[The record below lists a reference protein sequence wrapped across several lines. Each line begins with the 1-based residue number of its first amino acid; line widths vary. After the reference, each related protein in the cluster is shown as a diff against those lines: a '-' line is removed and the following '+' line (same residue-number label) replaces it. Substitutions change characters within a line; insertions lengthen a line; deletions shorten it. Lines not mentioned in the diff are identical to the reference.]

1 MDNAIYLRHRN
12 RIVPPLG
19 DGAAPLAYL
28 ATLLKNIESLGFTC
42 SQALIDRLR
51 TCSREQLE
59 QLAGEIVPALRS
71 MVGANV
77 AYKPMYPN
85 FPGQVME
92 ASDAEL
98 YLNALVHYLTL
109 ELPPYAKEPREPL
122 MERTDLRA
130 IELGDDDDFRAICT
144 RLLSARVAISD
155 TARQDVTWFF
165 RFYGDAVVP
174 LIPAKVPLREH
185 VALLGS
191 LLLTYTSQ
199 SAEVLQRYITTA
211 TDVLRFAVNLS
222 EGDISLATPTKFR
235 RFTRAERRLLLDL
248 LERCGNSL
256 TEDMLRYQE
265 PWKRLGERLHPGE
278 FHKRYPRTAEAFQIV
293 RNDTPYPTFNHRVE
307 AAIAARDV
315 PAALNLLRQRPGEL
329 ARRLDHLLRMSEQP
343 DDVVATFGA
352 VAERVATPVLTQV
365 LAHFERRSNPPP
377 LRTIFPKGNVAKVQA
392 LPNRLPALD
401 ASTCA
406 ALVAICRETLINR
419 FRTLPPLGKV
429 FVDEQLR
436 NYPIP
441 FAERSASK
449 ALRTIPRGSRLP
461 FAEGGTV
468 RFFLWWKEGQIE
480 GGKPTGQVDIDLS
493 AVLYDTNW
501 NYMEHISFT
510 NLRSAKYRAA
520 HSGDIVE
527 APRGACEFIDI
538 DIDSVVRYGGRYVL
552 MNLFAFSGQP
562 YCNLPECY
570 AGWMMR
576 QEPQSGEV
584 FEPRTVQQ
592 KIDLT
597 ADTRIAIPVILDMVE
612 RQVIW
617 ADLALRNNPRWYV
630 IVEANASNIALMG
643 QALTSLVKP
652 TLHEL
657 FTLHAIARGTPA
669 PRAAAD
675 IVFAPDGDVT
685 PYDIGIIIGEYL

>member
-1 MDNAIYLRHRN
+1 MHNAIYLRHRN
-12 RIVPPLG
+12 RIVPPPG
-19 DGAAPLAYL
+19 DGAAPLTYL

-42 SQALIDRLR
+42 SPTLIEQLR

-59 QLAGEIVPALRS
+59 KLAGEIVPALRA

-77 AYKPMYPN
+77 PYTPMYPN

-92 ASDAEL
+92 ASAAEL
-98 YLNALVHYLTL
+98 YINAILHYLTL

-122 MERTDLRA
+122 MERTDLRV
-130 IELGDDDDFRAICT
+130 IELGNDEDFRAICT
-144 RLLSARVAISD
+144 RLLGAKVAISGA
-155 TARQDVTWFF
+155 ARQDVKWFF
-165 RFYGDAVVP
+165 RFYRDAVVP
-174 LIPAKVPLREH
+174 LIPQKVPLREN
-185 VALLGS
+185 VALLAT
-191 LLLTYTSQ
+191 LLLKYTSQ
-199 SAEVLQRYITTA
+199 SAEVLQRYIATA
-211 TDVLRFAVNLS
+211 TDVLRFAVDMS
-222 EGDISLATPTKFR
+222 EGDVSLATPTKFR
-235 RFTRAERRLLLDL
+235 RFKRAERRLMLDL

-256 TEDMLRYQE
+256 IEDMLRYEE

-278 FHKRYPRTAEAFQIV
+278 FQTRFPRAAEAFQVV

-307 AAIAARDV
+307 AAVAARDV
-315 PAALNLLRQRPGEL
+315 PAALGLLRERPGEL
-329 ARRLDHLLRMSEQP
+329 ARRLDHLLRIGERP
-343 DDVVATFGA
+343 DDVVATFAA

-365 LAHFERRSNPPP
+365 LAHFERRANPPP

-392 LPNRLPALD
+392 LPNQLPSIE

-419 FRTLPPLGKV
+419 FRQLPPLGKV
-429 FVDEQLR
+429 YVDEQLR

-449 ALRTIPRGSRLP
+449 ALRTVPRGSRIP

-468 RFFLWWKEGQIE
+468 RFFLWWKEGQVE
-480 GGKPTGQVDIDLS
+480 GGKPTGRVDIDLS
-493 AVLYDTNW
+493 AALFDANW
-501 NYMEHISFT
+501 KYMEHISFT
-510 NLRSAKYRAA
+510 NLRSANYRAA
-520 HSGDIVE
+520 HSGDIVQ
-527 APRGACEFIDI
+527 APNGACEFIDI
-538 DIDSVVRYGGRYVL
+538 DIDSVVRYGGRYVI
-552 MNLFAFSGQP
+552 MSLFAFSGQP
-562 YCNLPECY
+562 YCDLPECY

-576 QEPQSGEV
+576 QEPQSGEI

-592 KIDLT
+592 KIDLA

-630 IVEANASNIALMG
+630 IVEANAASIALMG
-643 QALTSLVKP
+643 QALTSLVRP
-652 TLHEL
+652 TLYEL
-657 FTLHAIARGTPA
+657 FTLHALARGTAA
-669 PRAAAD
+669 PRATAD

-685 PYDIGIIIGEYL
+685 PYDMGIIIGEYL